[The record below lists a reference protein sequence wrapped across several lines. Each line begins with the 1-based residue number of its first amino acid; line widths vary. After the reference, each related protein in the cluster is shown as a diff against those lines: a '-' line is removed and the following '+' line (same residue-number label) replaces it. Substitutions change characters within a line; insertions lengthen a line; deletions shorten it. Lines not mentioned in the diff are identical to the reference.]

1 MPTTATDRILAA
13 LDDARVVLLE
23 QAMVRIPSFTLKE
36 TALALYLARYMRD
49 AGLEVELQTVPI
61 SDTAA
66 GVQPVGRLRGT
77 GGGPSLL
84 LSGHMDYI
92 GLEEPERW
100 RHPPF
105 AAVLEDGFIY
115 GRGTKDEKGGV
126 CAAVAAAEALARS
139 GVRLKGDLI
148 VVPVMGHKTKLV
160 GGGMGARHLMASGL
174 RADMA
179 IVTENSDLGIAT
191 TCVGRV
197 TARLV
202 MDGLA
207 SSFEGRGTDFYQCL
221 GRLIDRLG
229 LHFGSVAPGDWLTFS
244 PHSAYPGFPMLLY
257 GGVEVSARRC
267 VVTVNVRT
275 VPGQTAD
282 SVKAD
287 LERVLSAVGGGQPHY
302 RSRVEVLHPVRYPH
316 SISETD
322 PLVQAIA
329 TAHTQIRGHRPEI
342 GLGPRLGA
350 VADSWFLIERGID
363 RTTVY
368 GPGSIGPDFADRP
381 DERIA
386 VKDLVDC
393 TKIYTLTAA
402 TLCGVVA

>member
-1 MPTTATDRILAA
+1 MSKAATDTIIAA
-13 LDDARVVLLE
+13 VDDARVVALE
-23 QAMVRIPSFTLKE
+23 RAMVRIPSFTLEE
-36 TALALYLARYMRD
+36 TALALYLAQYMRD

-61 SDTAA
+61 SDTTA

-77 GGGPSLL
+77 DGGSSLL

-100 RHPPF
+100 QHPPF
-105 AAVLEDGFIY
+105 AAVLADGFVY

-160 GGGMGARHLMASGL
+160 GGGVGARHLMASGL
-174 RADMA
+174 RTDMA
-179 IVTENSDLGIAT
+179 IVTENSNLGIAT

-207 SSFEGRGTDFYQCL
+207 STFEGRETDFYQCL

-229 LHFGSVAPGDWLTFS
+229 SHFGSVPPGDWLTFS
-244 PHSAYPGFPMLLY
+244 PHPAYPGFPMLLY

-267 VVTVNVRT
+267 IVTVNVRT

-282 SVKAD
+282 SVQAD
-287 LERVLSAVGGGQPHY
+287 LERVLFAVGGDEPHY
-302 RSRVEVLHPVRYPH
+302 GSRVEVFNPVRHPH
-316 SISETD
+316 SIPDTD

-329 TAHTQIRGHRPEI
+329 MAHTQIRGDRPEI
-342 GLGPRLGA
+342 GLGPRRGA
-350 VADSWFLIERGID
+350 VADSWFFIESGIE

-368 GPGSIGPDFADRP
+368 GPGSIGPDFVDRP

-393 TKIYTLTAA
+393 TKIYALTAA
-402 TLCGVVA
+402 TLCGVA